1 MGLVNSRR
9 SNNKKRS
16 LCSDFA
22 KNGAKRDLFLLF
34 IELSQS
40 NGTPS
45 QAEKEIYSNAF
56 ISSMYSALCVI
67 LHVPK
72 SGSGD
77 LFRMFAKAS
86 KNSGIFVATILPAIL
101 PKFSEP
107 MCSEPP
113 STRMKATVGFLSTS
127 FTAPWKPH
135 RSVDS
140 RRCVDEV
147 VYLYLYL
154 FL

>member
-1 MGLVNSRR
+1 MSKDQLQLVMGLVNSRR

-40 NGTPS
+40 NGAPS

-77 LFRMFAKAS
+77 WFRMF
-86 KNSGIFVATILPAIL
+86 
-101 PKFSEP
+101 
-107 MCSEPP
+107 
-113 STRMKATVGFLSTS
+113 
-127 FTAPWKPH
+127 
-135 RSVDS
+135 
-140 RRCVDEV
+140 
-147 VYLYLYL
+147 
-154 FL
+154 